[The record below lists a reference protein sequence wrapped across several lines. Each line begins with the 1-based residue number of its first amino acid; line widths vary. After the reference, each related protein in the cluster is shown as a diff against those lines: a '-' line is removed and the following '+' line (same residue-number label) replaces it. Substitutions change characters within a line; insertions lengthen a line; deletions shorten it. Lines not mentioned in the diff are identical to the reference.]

1 MISESKRRA
10 DKKWREK
17 AYDRISIQVPVG
29 LRDRWKAAASD
40 CGLSL
45 RQLIVT
51 AVEKFL
57 QSGGGSNG

>member
-1 MISESKRRA
+1 MISDSKRRA

-29 LRDRWKAAASD
+29 FRDRWKVAASD
-40 CGLSL
+40 RGLSL
-45 RQLIVT
+45 RQLIVQ

-57 QSGGGSNG
+57 QSGGESK